1 MTPKEKEMGKSVGSP
16 TARAAAGYD
25 RARHGIHNLRRAEVI
40 ADPRLYWDAIS
51 ELPPVFYDEVGGVWV
66 CSGYAESV
74 EILAGHRAF
83 SSARHHAPDDLAARG
98 MSGIVPTAEMLS
110 AQFLFND
117 PPEHT
122 RIRNALRGEFS
133 PAGIRRH
140 DPALRKIAGEVLDA
154 LPEAGTI
161 DLVRD
166 FAERLPE
173 HLMTH
178 LLGMAGRGAE
188 LTGWADSYER
198 LLSSVSTFPSRADLE
213 TIPLLDKA
221 LAGLRRLAADRLAAP
236 GDDLVTTLATAL
248 RDDFDADPSGE
259 PPAGLLDLVAANAM
273 VLVAGGYQTL
283 THLVSTGLLLLAE
296 NPEQLRRLRHDP
308 ALVDSAVAEVMRID
322 GSSQYV
328 GRHAVRDIEVGGA
341 RMKAGDGVLI
351 LLAAANL
358 DPRKFTDPT
367 AFDIARSDGRHLGF
381 GSGPHYCLG
390 APFAE
395 RLARWAILGFI
406 ERYEEFALSPAEPD
420 PVEWGPHCNT
430 RSRHRALVLIGR
442 TPGTGAPAGPPA
454 GLDHGAEVGV
464 AETCAAEV
472 TTAEAADVVP
482 EAKALSDLERHQI
495 VAEWNDTGTAG
506 TAAQIC
512 WQLLFEERARLA
524 PDSTAVEDEGVTY
537 SYAEIDAMANGT
549 AHRLRDLGVE
559 PETVVAIS
567 MERSVRFI
575 VAILAVAKAGGAFL
589 LAAADAPGE
598 RLKTML
604 EQASARLVIADNA
617 TAARIEPLAFP
628 AEVVRL
634 DLTARAPAPPITG
647 VLPGNTAYV
656 VFTSGT
662 TGRPK
667 GIANSH
673 EALTN
678 LHIAQR
684 KVFRIRPRDRVLQFL
699 SPNFDGCISEV
710 VLALLCGATLVV
722 ARTAQLT
729 PGPPLLRLLRERRI
743 SAAIMTPSVWSV
755 LPGDPL
761 PDLPDLRIAAFAGER
776 LPGDLVRRWTAPG
789 RRLLNLYGPAE
800 AAVWATWHECAGEDA
815 PPIGRPVA
823 GKRVYVMDDEHR
835 LLPAGSPGELY
846 IAGTGVGRYLGRP
859 DLMAGS
865 FVPDPFA
872 ERPGRLMYRTGDLC
886 VWRED
891 GSLEYVGRRDR
902 QVKIRGQRV
911 ELDELERVLEKAPG
925 VASCHAV
932 ERDNRLHALVVPRD
946 PGSWDEPEVRRHLA
960 ERLHGGMIPAT
971 FTVMD
976 QLPLTS
982 NGKVGQEHGTA
993 ERGNGTVRAVGSSG
1007 VMCPVAAA
1015 PAAPVPAVRTVSL
1028 PPARTA
1034 PGAEAKPAPVPA
1046 VPAARVR
1053 DGGGGPT
1060 RVTWELAQLFSSCLR
1075 VPQVHVKLETD
1086 FFSAGG
1092 DSLAMAEFMAAAEDR
1107 FGVVIDVQR
1116 LLDEPTLA
1124 GLVQLVSEGR
1134 EAQ

>member
-1 MTPKEKEMGKSVGSP
+1 MESP
-16 TARAAAGYD
+16 TARPAAGYD

-40 ADPRLYWDAIS
+40 ADPRLYWKAIS

-74 EILAGHRAF
+74 EILANHRAF
-83 SSARHHAPDDLAARG
+83 SSARHHSPDDLAARG

-117 PPEHT
+117 PPDHT

-133 PAGIRRH
+133 PAGLQRH
-140 DPALRKIAGEVLDA
+140 DAALRAIADRVLDT
-154 LPEAGTI
+154 LPDTGTV
-161 DLVRD
+161 DLVKD

-178 LLGMAGRGAE
+178 LLGMTGRGTE
-188 LTGWADSYER
+188 LTEWADAYER

-213 TIPLLDKA
+213 TVPLLDKA
-221 LAGLRRLAADRLAAP
+221 LAGLRELAAERLAAP
-236 GDDLVTTLATAL
+236 GDDLVSTLATAL
-248 RDDFDADPSGE
+248 RDDFAVDPAAE
-259 PPAGLLDLVAANAM
+259 PPAELLQLVAANAL

-283 THLVSTGLLLLAE
+283 THLVSGGLLLLADH
-296 NPEQLRRLRHDP
+296 PEQLRQLRQDHSL
-308 ALVDSAVAEVMRID
+308 ADSAVAEVLRID

-328 GRHAVRDIEVGGA
+328 GRHAARDIEIGGA
-341 RMKAGDGVLI
+341 RMAAGDGVLV

-358 DPRKFTDPT
+358 DHRKFTDPT
-367 AFDIARSDGRHLGF
+367 AFDITRSEGRHLGF

-395 RLARWAILGFI
+395 RLARWAILGFV
-406 ERYEEFALSPAEPD
+406 ERYQRFGLSPLEAD

-430 RSRHRALVLIGR
+430 RSRRRATVLVSR
-442 TPGTGAPAGPPA
+442 TEGSEGSEGSEGFDVSDGFEVSEVSEVIATPATSTTPAAPAADAVPA
-454 GLDHGAEVGV
+454 
-464 AETCAAEV
+464 
-472 TTAEAADVVP
+472 
-482 EAKALSDLERHQI
+482 AKAVTDLERHQI
-495 VAEWNDTGTAG
+495 VAEWNDTGADDG
-506 TAAQIC
+506 AAQVC

-524 PDSTAVEDEGVTY
+524 PDSTAVEDEGVVY
-537 SYAEIDAMANGT
+537 SYADIDALANGA
-549 AHRLRDLGVE
+549 AHRLRELGVE

-567 MERSVRFI
+567 MERSVRLV

-589 LAAADAPGE
+589 LAAADCPGE
-598 RLKTML
+598 RLRTML
-604 EQASARLVIADNA
+604 EQTSARLVIADDA
-617 TAARIEPLAFP
+617 TGDRIAALGVP
-628 AEVVRL
+628 ADVVRL
-634 DLTARAPAPPITG
+634 DPAVRAAAPPITG
-647 VLPGNTAYV
+647 VAPGNTAYV

-667 GIANSH
+667 AIANSH

-684 KVFRIRPRDRVLQFL
+684 TVFRVRPQDRVLQFL
-699 SPNFDGCISEV
+699 SLNFDGCISEA

-729 PGPPLLRLLRERRI
+729 PGPPLLRLLRERRV
-743 SAAIMTPSVWSV
+743 SVAIMTPSVWSV
-755 LPGDPL
+755 LGRDPL
-761 PDLPDLRIAAFAGER
+761 PNLRIAAFAGER
-776 LPGDLVRRWTAPG
+776 LPGALVRRWTAPG

-800 AAVWATWHECAGEDA
+800 AAVWSTWHECAGEDD

-823 GKRVYVMDDEHR
+823 GKRVYVLDEEHR

-846 IAGTGVGRYLGRP
+846 IAGIGVGRYLGRP
-859 DLMAGS
+859 DLMAES

-872 ERPGRLMYRTGDLC
+872 GRPGRLMYRSGDLC

-911 ELDELERVLEKAPG
+911 ELYEVERVLEKAPG
-925 VASCHAV
+925 VSACHAV
-932 ERDNRLHALVVPRD
+932 ERDNRLHAFVVPEE
-946 PGSWDEPEVRRHLA
+946 PGSWDEQAVRRHLA
-960 ERLHGGMIPAT
+960 ERLHGGMIPAV
-971 FTVMD
+971 FTVTE

-982 NGKVGQEHGTA
+982 NGKVAQEHDATA
-993 ERGNGTVRAVGSSG
+993 SVAVSA
-1007 VMCPVAAA
+1007 V
-1015 PAAPVPAVRTVSL
+1015 AAPVPV
-1028 PPARTA
+1028 PAAAA
-1034 PGAEAKPAPVPA
+1034 PVPVPA
-1046 VPAARVR
+1046 VPVADA
-1053 DGGGGPT
+1053 GST
-1060 RVTWELAQLFSSCLR
+1060 RVTWELARLFSSCLR
-1075 VPQVHVKLETD
+1075 VPQVHVKLDTD

-1107 FGVVIDVQR
+1107 FGMVIDIQR

-1134 EAQ
+1134 TVQ

>member
-1 MTPKEKEMGKSVGSP
+1 MESP
-16 TARAAAGYD
+16 TARPAAGYD

-40 ADPRLYWDAIS
+40 ADPRLYWKAIS

-74 EILAGHRAF
+74 EILANHRAF
-83 SSARHHAPDDLAARG
+83 SSARHHSPEDLAARG
-98 MSGIVPTAEMLS
+98 MSGIAPTAEMLS

-117 PPEHT
+117 PPDHS

-133 PAGIRRH
+133 PAGLQRH
-140 DPALRKIAGEVLDA
+140 DAALRAIADRVLDT
-154 LPEAGTI
+154 LPDSGTV
-161 DLVRD
+161 DLVKD

-178 LLGMAGRGAE
+178 LLGMTGRGTE
-188 LTGWADSYER
+188 LTEWADAYER

-213 TIPLLDKA
+213 TVPLLDKA
-221 LAGLRRLAADRLAAP
+221 LAGLRELAAERLAAP
-236 GDDLVTTLATAL
+236 GDDLVSTLATAL
-248 RDDFDADPSGE
+248 RDDFAVDPAAE
-259 PPAGLLDLVAANAM
+259 PPAELLQLVAANAL

-283 THLVSTGLLLLAE
+283 THLVSGGLLLLADH
-296 NPEQLRRLRHDP
+296 PEQLRQLRQDQSL
-308 ALVDSAVAEVMRID
+308 ADSAVAEVLRID

-328 GRHAVRDIEVGGA
+328 GRHAARDIEIGGA
-341 RMKAGDGVLI
+341 RMAAGDGVLV

-367 AFDIARSDGRHLGF
+367 AFDIARSEGRHLGF

-395 RLARWAILGFI
+395 RLARWAILGFV
-406 ERYEEFALSPAEPD
+406 ERYQRFGLAPPETE

-430 RSRHRALVLIGR
+430 RSRRRAAVLVGR
-442 TPGTGAPAGPPA
+442 TEAPEA
-454 GLDHGAEVGV
+454 L
-464 AETCAAEV
+464 AAPL
-472 TTAEAADVVP
+472 ADVASAALAAPTADAVP
-482 EAKALSDLERHQI
+482 AAKAVTDLERHQI
-495 VAEWNDTGTAG
+495 VAEWNDTGADDG
-506 TAAQIC
+506 AAQVC

-524 PDSTAVEDEGVTY
+524 PDSTAVEDEGVVY
-537 SYAEIDAMANGT
+537 SYADIDALANGA
-549 AHRLRDLGVE
+549 AHRLRELGVE

-567 MERSVRFI
+567 MERSVRLV

-589 LAAADAPGE
+589 LAAADCPGE
-598 RLKTML
+598 RLRTML
-604 EQASARLVIADNA
+604 EQTSARLVIADDA
-617 TAARIEPLAFP
+617 TGDRIAALGVP
-628 AEVVRL
+628 ADVVRL
-634 DLTARAPAPPITG
+634 DPAVRAAAPPITG
-647 VLPGNTAYV
+647 VAPGNTAYV

-667 GIANSH
+667 AIANSH

-684 KVFRIRPRDRVLQFL
+684 SVFRIRPQDRVLQFL
-699 SPNFDGCISEV
+699 SLNFDGCISEA

-729 PGPPLLRLLRERRI
+729 PGPPLLRLLRERRV
-743 SAAIMTPSVWSV
+743 SVAIMTPSVWSV
-755 LPGDPL
+755 LARDPL
-761 PDLPDLRIAAFAGER
+761 PNLRIAAFAGER
-776 LPGDLVRRWTAPG
+776 LPGALVRRWTAPG

-800 AAVWATWHECAGEDA
+800 AAVWSTWHECAGEDD

-823 GKRVYVMDDEHR
+823 GKRVYVLDEEHR

-846 IAGTGVGRYLGRP
+846 IAGIGVGRYLGRP
-859 DLMAGS
+859 DLMAES

-872 ERPGRLMYRTGDLC
+872 GRPGRLMYRSGDLC

-911 ELDELERVLEKAPG
+911 ELYEVERVLEKAPG

-932 ERDNRLHALVVPRD
+932 ERDNRLHAFVVPEE
-946 PGSWDEPEVRRHLA
+946 PGSWDEQAVRRHLA
-960 ERLHGGMIPAT
+960 ERLHGGMIPAV
-971 FTVMD
+971 FTVTE

-982 NGKVGQEHGTA
+982 NGKVAQEQEPATSATSATSAIGATA
-993 ERGNGTVRAVGSSG
+993 AV
-1007 VMCPVAAA
+1007 PV
-1015 PAAPVPAVRTVSL
+1015 PPVSAPVPVS
-1028 PPARTA
+1028 A
-1034 PGAEAKPAPVPA
+1034 PAPVPA
-1046 VPAARVR
+1046 APAAAAAPDAVA
-1053 DGGGGPT
+1053 GST
-1060 RVTWELAQLFSSCLR
+1060 RVTWELARLFSSCLR
-1075 VPQVHVKLETD
+1075 VPQVHVKLDTD

-1107 FGVVIDVQR
+1107 FGMVIDIQR

-1134 EAQ
+1134 TVQ

>member
-1 MTPKEKEMGKSVGSP
+1 MTPKDK
-16 TARAAAGYD
+16 GYD

-40 ADPRLYWDAIS
+40 ADPRRYWAAIS

-74 EILAGHRAF
+74 EILAQHRAF
-83 SSARHHAPDDLAARG
+83 SSARHHAPDDLAERG

-117 PPEHT
+117 PPAHT
-122 RIRNALRGEFS
+122 RIRDALRGEFS
-133 PAGIRRH
+133 PASMRRH
-140 DPALRKIAGEVLDA
+140 DPALRSIAAEVLDT
-154 LPEAGTI
+154 LPGAGTI

-188 LTGWADSYER
+188 LTEWADSYER

-213 TIPLLDKA
+213 TIPLLEKA
-221 LAGLRRLAADRLAAP
+221 LAGLRRLAAERLAEP
-236 GDDLVTTLATAL
+236 GDDLVTTLAAGL
-248 RDDFDADPSGE
+248 RADFDAGPSGE
-259 PPAGLLDLVAANAM
+259 PPAELLDLVAANAM

-296 NPEQLRRLRHDP
+296 HPEQLRRLRDDP
-308 ALVDSAVAEVMRID
+308 SLVDSAVSEVMRID

-328 GRHAVRDIEVGGA
+328 GRHAVRDIEIGGA
-341 RMKAGDGVLI
+341 RLKAGDGVLV

-367 AFDIARSDGRHLGF
+367 AFDVARAEGRHLGF

-406 ERYEEFALSPAEPD
+406 ERYQEFGLSPVEPE

-430 RSRHRALVLIGR
+430 RSRHQALVVVGS
-442 TPGTGAPAGPPA
+442 PSEGSVMDGAVAVRPARS
-454 GLDHGAEVGV
+454 
-464 AETCAAEV
+464 
-472 TTAEAADVVP
+472 EAADVLLEAKEAADVLP
-482 EAKALSDLERHQI
+482 EAKPVSDLERHQI
-495 VAEWNDTGTAG
+495 ITEWNDTGADER
-506 TAAQIC
+506 AADVC
-512 WQLLFEERARLA
+512 WQLLFEDRARLA

-537 SYAEIDAMANGT
+537 SYAELDALANGA

-567 MERSVRFI
+567 MERSVRLI
-575 VAILAVAKAGGAFL
+575 VAVLAVAKAGGAFL
-589 LAAADAPGE
+589 LAAADCPGE

-604 EQASARLVIADNA
+604 DQTSARLVIADDA
-617 TAARIEPLAFP
+617 TAERFDALGVP
-628 AEVVRL
+628 ADVVRL
-634 DLTARAPAPPITG
+634 HPGERAATPPVTG
-647 VLPGNTAYV
+647 VVPGNTAYV

-667 GIANSH
+667 AIANSH

-684 KVFRIRPRDRVLQFL
+684 KVFRLRPRDRVLQFL
-699 SPNFDGCISEV
+699 SLNFDGCVSEV
-710 VLALLCGATLVV
+710 VLALLNGATLVMG
-722 ARTAQLT
+722 TAAALT
-729 PGPPLLRLLRERRI
+729 PGPPLLRLLRERRVT
-743 SAAIMTPSVWSV
+743 AAIMTPSVWSV
-755 LPGDPL
+755 LPRDP
-761 PDLPDLRIAAFAGER
+761 LPDLRIAAFAGER
-776 LPGDLVRRWTAPG
+776 LPGELVQRWTAKG

-800 AAVWATWHECAGEDA
+800 AAVWSTWHECVAGEED
-815 PPIGRPVA
+815 PPIGRPVH
-823 GKRVYVMDDEHR
+823 GKRVYVLDDERR
-835 LLPAGSPGELY
+835 LLPAGCPGELY
-846 IAGTGVGRYLGRP
+846 IAGTGIGRYLGRP
-859 DLMAGS
+859 DLMATS

-872 ERPGRLMYRTGDLC
+872 DRPGRLMYRTGDIC
-886 VWRED
+886 AWRED
-891 GSLEYVGRRDR
+891 GSLEYAGRRDR

-911 ELDELERVLEKAPG
+911 ELDEVERVLEKAPG

-932 ERDNRLHALVVPRD
+932 ERDNRLHALVVPERPD
-946 PGSWDEPEVRRHLA
+946 SWRESEVRGYLA
-960 ERLHGGMIPAT
+960 EHLHGGMIPAT
-971 FTVMD
+971 FTVLD
-976 QLPLTS
+976 RLPLTT
-982 NGKVGQEHGTA
+982 NGKVGEAA
-993 ERGNGTVRAVGSSG
+993 EV
-1007 VMCPVAAA
+1007 VADH
-1015 PAAPVPAVRTVSL
+1015 
-1028 PPARTA
+1028 
-1034 PGAEAKPAPVPA
+1034 AKPEPNPE
-1046 VPAARVR
+1046 
-1053 DGGGGPT
+1053 PT
-1060 RVTWELAQLFSSCLR
+1060 PQPSSWSPPPPKWELTHATWELARLFSSCLR
-1075 VPQVHVKLETD
+1075 VPQAQVKLDTD

-1116 LLDEPTLA
+1116 LLDDPTLA
-1124 GLVQLVSEGR
+1124 GLVRLLGEER
-1134 EAQ
+1134 ETQ

>member
-1 MTPKEKEMGKSVGSP
+1 MRSP
-16 TARAAAGYD
+16 IPRSAAGYD

-40 ADPRLYWDAIS
+40 ADPRLYWEAIS

-74 EILAGHRAF
+74 EILANHRAF
-83 SSARHHAPDDLAARG
+83 SSVRHHAPDDLSARG
-98 MSGIVPTAEMLS
+98 MSGIAPTAEMLS

-122 RIRNALRGEFS
+122 RVRNALRGEFS
-133 PAGIRRH
+133 PASMRRH
-140 DPALRKIAGEVLDA
+140 DPVLRAIAGKVLDT
-154 LPEAGTI
+154 LPDAGTI
-161 DLVRD
+161 DLVAD

-188 LTGWADSYER
+188 LTEWADSYER

-213 TIPLLDKA
+213 TVPLLEKA
-221 LAGLRRLAADRLAAP
+221 LAGLRELAAERLAAP

-248 RDDFDADPSGE
+248 RDDFETDPSKE
-259 PPAGLLDLVAANAM
+259 PPAELLHLVAANAL

-296 NPEQLRRLRHDP
+296 NPEQLRRLRQDP
-308 ALVDSAVAEVMRID
+308 ALVDSAVAETLRID

-328 GRHAVRDIEVGGA
+328 GRHAVRDVEIGGA
-341 RMKAGDGVLI
+341 RLKGGDGVLV

-367 AFDIARSDGRHLGF
+367 AFDVARSEGRHLGF

-406 ERYEEFALSPAEPD
+406 ERYQHFGLSPVDPD

-430 RSRHRALVLIGR
+430 RSRHRAAVRVGR
-442 TPGTGAPAGPPA
+442 TPQAEAQDGPSA
-454 GLDHGAEVGV
+454 GLPS
-464 AETCAAEV
+464 
-472 TTAEAADVVP
+472 TAEATRAPVADAVP
-482 EAKALSDLERHQI
+482 EAKTVSDLERHQI
-495 VAEWNDTGTAG
+495 ITEWNDTGADDG
-506 TAAQIC
+506 AAQVC
-512 WQLLFEERARLA
+512 WHLLFEERARLT
-524 PDSTAVEDEGVTY
+524 PDSPAVEDEGVAY
-537 SYAEIDAMANGT
+537 SYADIDALANGA

-567 MERSVRFI
+567 MERSVRLV

-589 LAAADAPGE
+589 LAAADCPGE

-604 EQASARLVIADNA
+604 EQTSARLVITDDATGDRIAGLGVRAD
-617 TAARIEPLAFP
+617 
-628 AEVVRL
+628 VVRL
-634 DLTARAPAPPITG
+634 DPAVRASAPPITG
-647 VLPGNTAYV
+647 VAPGNTAYV

-667 GIANSH
+667 AIANSH
-673 EALTN
+673 EALSN

-684 KVFRIRPRDRVLQFL
+684 KVFRIRPQDRVLQFL
-699 SPNFDGCISEV
+699 SLNFDGCISEV

-722 ARTAQLT
+722 ARTAHLT
-729 PGPPLLRLLRERRI
+729 PGPPLLRLLRERRV
-743 SAAIMTPSVWSV
+743 SAAILTPSVWSV
-755 LPGDPL
+755 LAHDP
-761 PDLPDLRIAAFAGER
+761 LPDLRIAAFAGER
-776 LPGDLVRRWTAPG
+776 LPGGLVRRWTAPG

-800 AAVWATWHECAGEDA
+800 TAVWSTWHECAGEDD

-823 GKRVYVMDDEHR
+823 GKRVYVLDDEHR
-835 LLPAGSPGELY
+835 LLPPGIPGELY
-846 IAGTGVGRYLGRP
+846 IAGIGVGRYLGRP
-859 DLMAGS
+859 DLMADS

-872 ERPGRLMYRTGDLC
+872 GRAGRLMYRSGDLC

-911 ELDELERVLEKAPG
+911 ELYEVERVLEKAPG
-925 VASCHAV
+925 VSSCHAV
-932 ERDNRLHALVVPRD
+932 ERDNRLHAFVVPERS
-946 PGSWDEPEVRRHLA
+946 GSWDESAVRRHLA
-960 ERLHGGMIPAT
+960 ERLHLGMIPAT
-971 FTVMD
+971 FTVTD

-982 NGKVGQEHGTA
+982 NGKVGEKHETA
-993 ERGNGTVRAVGSSG
+993 TPGNEAFRIVGSAG
-1007 VMCPVAAA
+1007 T
-1015 PAAPVPAVRTVSL
+1015 AAPVPVR
-1028 PPARTA
+1028 
-1034 PGAEAKPAPVPA
+1034 A
-1046 VPAARVR
+1046 VPAASVPAASVP
-1053 DGGGGPT
+1053 DTGGRAT
-1060 RVTWELAQLFSSCLR
+1060 RITWELAQLFSSCLR
-1075 VPQVHVKLETD
+1075 VPQVRVKLDTD

-1092 DSLAMAEFMAAAEDR
+1092 DSLAMAEFMAAAEER
-1107 FGVVIDVQR
+1107 FGVVFDVQR
-1116 LLDEPTLA
+1116 LLDQPTLA
-1124 GLVQLVSEGR
+1124 GLVRLVSEGR

>member
-1 MTPKEKEMGKSVGSP
+1 MGSL

-40 ADPRLYWDAIS
+40 ADPRNYWEAIS

-74 EILAGHRAF
+74 EILANHRAF
-83 SSARHHAPDDLAARG
+83 SSARHHAPADLAARG
-98 MSGIVPTAEMLS
+98 MSSIAPIAEMLS

-133 PAGIRRH
+133 PASLRRH
-140 DPALRKIAGEVLDA
+140 DPALRKIADEVLDT

-173 HLMTH
+173 HLMTY
-178 LLGMAGRGAE
+178 LLGMTGRGAE
-188 LTGWADSYER
+188 LTEWADSYER

-221 LAGLRRLAADRLAAP
+221 LDGLRRLAAERLAAP

-248 RDDFDADPSGE
+248 RDDFDAGPSGE
-259 PPAGLLDLVAANAM
+259 PPAELLQLVAANAM

-296 NPEQLRRLRHDP
+296 HPEQLRRLRQDP
-308 ALVDSAVAEVMRID
+308 SLVDSAVAEVMRID

-328 GRHAVRDIEVGGA
+328 GRHAVGDIEIGGVQLT
-341 RMKAGDGVLI
+341 AGDGVLI

-367 AFDIARSDGRHLGF
+367 AFDIARSEGRHLGF
-381 GSGPHYCLG
+381 GSGAHYCLG

-406 ERYEEFALSPAEPD
+406 DRYQEFGLSPVESD

-430 RSRHRALVLIGR
+430 RSRRRALVLVGC
-442 TPGTGAPAGPPA
+442 TPDSVMQDGPSAGLPPA
-454 GLDHGAEVGV
+454 
-464 AETCAAEV
+464 
-472 TTAEAADVVP
+472 AEAAEAVP
-482 EAKALSDLERHQI
+482 VAKTVSDLERHQI
-495 VAEWNDTGTAG
+495 VAEWNETGADDG
-506 TAAQIC
+506 AARIC

-524 PDSTAVEDEGVTY
+524 PDSTAVEDEGVAY
-537 SYAEIDAMANGT
+537 SYAEIDALANGA

-567 MERSVRFI
+567 MERSVQLV

-589 LAAADAPGE
+589 LAAADCPGE
-598 RLKTML
+598 RLRTML
-604 EQASARLVIADNA
+604 EQTSARLVIADDA
-617 TAARIEPLAFP
+617 TAARIAPLDVP
-628 AEVVRL
+628 ADVVLL
-634 DLTARAPAPPITG
+634 DPAVRAPAPPITG
-647 VLPGNTAYV
+647 VVPGNTAYV

-667 GIANSH
+667 AIANSH

-684 KVFRIRPRDRVLQFL
+684 KVFRIRPQDRVLQFL
-699 SPNFDGCISEV
+699 SLNFDGCISEV

-722 ARTAQLT
+722 ARSAHLT
-729 PGPPLLRLLRERRI
+729 PGPPLLRLLRERRV

-755 LPGDPL
+755 LPHDP
-761 PDLPDLRIAAFAGER
+761 LPDLRIAAFAGER
-776 LPGDLVRRWTAPG
+776 LPGDLVGRWTAPG

-800 AAVWATWHECAGEDA
+800 AAIWSTWHECAGEDD

-823 GKRVYVMDDEHR
+823 GKRVYVLDDEQR
-835 LLPAGSPGELY
+835 LLPVGSPGELY
-846 IAGTGVGRYLGRP
+846 IAGIGVGRYLGRP
-859 DLMAGS
+859 DLMADS

-872 ERPGRLMYRTGDLC
+872 GRPGRLMYRTGDLG

-911 ELDELERVLEKAPG
+911 ELDEVERVLEKAPG
-925 VASCHAV
+925 VAACHAV
-932 ERDNRLHALVVPRD
+932 ERDNRLHALVVPRQ
-946 PGSWDEPEVRRHLA
+946 PGSWDESAVRRYLA

-976 QLPLTS
+976 QLPLTT
-982 NGKVGQEHGTA
+982 NGKVGQQQETA
-993 ERGNGTVRAVGSSG
+993 TPGNGAVRAVGSAG
-1007 VMCPVAAA
+1007 AVA
-1015 PAAPVPAVRTVSL
+1015 
-1028 PPARTA
+1028 
-1034 PGAEAKPAPVPA
+1034 PAPVPA
-1046 VPAARVR
+1046 ARPAPVLAVPAAPVR
-1053 DGGGGPT
+1053 GTGGGPT

-1075 VPQVHVKLETD
+1075 VPQAQVKLDTD

>member
-1 MTPKEKEMGKSVGSP
+1 MRYPI
-16 TARAAAGYD
+16 ARAAAGYD
-25 RARHGIHNLRRAEVI
+25 RARHGTHNLRRVEVI
-40 ADPRLYWDAIS
+40 ADPRLYREAIS

-74 EILAGHRAF
+74 EVLANHRAF
-83 SSARHHAPDDLAARG
+83 SSARHHAADDLEARG
-98 MSGIVPTAEMLS
+98 MNGIVPTAEILS

-122 RIRNALRGEFS
+122 RIRNALRDEFS
-133 PAGIRRH
+133 PASMRGH
-140 DPALRKIAGEVLDA
+140 DPALRKIADEVMGT
-154 LPEAGTI
+154 LPETGTI

-173 HLMTH
+173 QLMTH

-188 LTGWADSYER
+188 LTTWADSYER
-198 LLSSVSTFPSRADLE
+198 LLSSVSTFPSRGDLE
-213 TIPLLDKA
+213 TIPLLEKA

-236 GDDLVTTLATAL
+236 GNDLVTTLATAL
-248 RDDFDADPSGE
+248 RDDFDAGPSSE
-259 PPAGLLDLVAANAM
+259 PPAELLQLIATNAM

-296 NPEQLRRLRHDP
+296 NPEQLRRLRQAP
-308 ALVDSAVAEVMRID
+308 SMIDSAVAEVMRID

-328 GRHAVRDIEVGGA
+328 GRHVVRDIEIGGA
-341 RMKAGDGVLI
+341 QLKAGDGVLI

-367 AFDIARSDGRHLGF
+367 AFDITRSEGRHLGF

-406 ERYEEFALSPAEPD
+406 ERYQEFGLSSLESD

-430 RSRHRALVLIGR
+430 RSRRRARVHVGR
-442 TPGTGAPAGPPA
+442 TPGTVAQDGPPV
-454 GLDHGAEVGV
+454 GLPS
-464 AETCAAEV
+464 AAEV
-472 TTAEAADVVP
+472 EAAEVEATEAEATEAETVP
-482 EAKALSDLERHQI
+482 EAKVVNDLERHQI
-495 VAEWNDTGTAG
+495 VAEWNDTGAG
-506 TAAQIC
+506 DGAVQIC
-512 WQLLFEERARLA
+512 WHLLFEERARLA
-524 PDSTAVEDEGVTY
+524 PDSTAIEDEGVAY
-537 SYAEIDAMANGT
+537 SYAKIDALANGA

-567 MERSVRFI
+567 MERSVQLV

-589 LAAADAPGE
+589 LAAADCPSE

-604 EQASARLVIADNA
+604 EQTSARLVISDDA
-617 TAARIEPLAFP
+617 TSARITALDVP
-628 AEVVRL
+628 ARVVRL
-634 DLTARAPAPPITG
+634 DPALCASAPPITG
-647 VLPGNTAYV
+647 VVPGNTAYI

-667 GIANSH
+667 AIANSH

-684 KVFRIRPRDRVLQFL
+684 QVFRIQPQDRVLQFL

-722 ARTAQLT
+722 ARTAHLT
-729 PGPPLLRLLRERRI
+729 PGPPLLRLMRERRV
-743 SAAIMTPSVWSV
+743 SVAIMTPSVWSV
-755 LPGDPL
+755 LPHDPL
-761 PDLPDLRIAAFAGER
+761 PNLRIAAFAGER
-776 LPGDLVRRWTAPG
+776 LPGDLVRRWTARG

-800 AAVWATWHECAGEDA
+800 TAVWSTWHECAGEDD

-823 GKRVYVMDDEHR
+823 GKRVYVLDDER
-835 LLPAGSPGELY
+835 QLLPAGSPGELY
-846 IAGTGVGRYLGRP
+846 IAGTGIGRYLGRP

-872 ERPGRLMYRTGDLC
+872 RQPGRLMYRTGDLC

-891 GSLEYVGRRDR
+891 GSLAYAGRRDR

-911 ELDELERVLEKAPG
+911 ELDEVERALERAPG
-925 VASCHAV
+925 VSSCHAV
-932 ERDNRLHALVVPRD
+932 ERDNRLHALIVPEQ
-946 PGSWDEPEVRRHLA
+946 PGSWDESAVRRHLA

-976 QLPLTS
+976 RLPLTS
-982 NGKVGQEHGTA
+982 NGKVGQGQQHETA
-993 ERGNGTVRAVGSSG
+993 TPGNGAVRDVGPEG
-1007 VMCPVAAA
+1007 VMAPEPVSAARPAPAPGVAAA
-1015 PAAPVPAVRTVSL
+1015 SVRST
-1028 PPARTA
+1028 
-1034 PGAEAKPAPVPA
+1034 
-1046 VPAARVR
+1046 
-1053 DGGGGPT
+1053 GGGPS

-1075 VPQVHVKLETD
+1075 VPQAHVKLDTD
-1086 FFSAGG
+1086 FFAAGG

-1107 FGVVIDVQR
+1107 FGVVIDVER

>member
-1 MTPKEKEMGKSVGSP
+1 MTTKEREMGKSVGPP
-16 TARAAAGYD
+16 TAPAAAGYD

-40 ADPRLYWDAIS
+40 ADPRLYWEAIS

-74 EILAGHRAF
+74 EILANHRAF
-83 SSARHHAPDDLAARG
+83 SSARHHAAGDLAARG
-98 MSGIVPTAEMLS
+98 MSGIAPTAETLS

-133 PAGIRRH
+133 PAGLRRH
-140 DPALRKIAGEVLDA
+140 DPALRKIADEVLDA

-166 FAERLPE
+166 FAEQLPE
-173 HLMTH
+173 RLMTH

-188 LTGWADSYER
+188 LTEWADCYER
-198 LLSSVSTFPSRADLE
+198 LLSSVSTFPSRADLA
-213 TIPLLDKA
+213 TIPLFDKA
-221 LAGLRRLAADRLAAP
+221 LAGLRRLAAERLAVP

-248 RDDFDADPSGE
+248 RDDFDADASGE
-259 PPAGLLDLVAANAM
+259 PSAELLHLVAANAM

-296 NPEQLRRLRHDP
+296 NPEQLRRLRQDP
-308 ALVDSAVAEVMRID
+308 SLADSAVAETMRID

-328 GRHAVRDIEVGGA
+328 GRHAVTDIEIGGA
-341 RMKAGDGVLI
+341 RVRDGDGVLV

-367 AFDIARSDGRHLGF
+367 AFDIARTEGRHLGF

-406 ERYEEFALSPAEPD
+406 ERYEEFGLTPVDPD
-420 PVEWGPHCNT
+420 PVQWGPHCNT
-430 RSRHRALVLIGR
+430 RSRHRALMLVGR
-442 TPGTGAPAGPPA
+442 TPEPAAQDGPPA
-454 GLDHGAEVGV
+454 GLPPAAGKADTSEDAARGQAES
-464 AETCAAEV
+464 AEE
-472 TTAEAADVVP
+472 AEAVP
-482 EAKALSDLERHQI
+482 EAKTVSDLERHQI
-495 VAEWNDTGTAG
+495 VAEWNDTGTDDG
-506 TAAQIC
+506 AAQIC

-537 SYAEIDAMANGT
+537 SYADIDARANG
-549 AHRLRDLGVE
+549 AALRLRDLGVE

-567 MERSVRFI
+567 MERSVQLV
-575 VAILAVAKAGGAFL
+575 VAVLAVAKAGGAFL
-589 LAAADAPGE
+589 LAAADCPGE

-604 EQASARLVIADNA
+604 AQTSARLVIADDA
-617 TAARIEPLAFP
+617 TAARIASLDVP
-628 AEVVRL
+628 AEVVLL
-634 DLTARAPAPPITG
+634 DPAVRASAPPITG
-647 VLPGNTAYV
+647 VVPGNTAYV

-667 GIANSH
+667 AIANSH

-678 LHIAQR
+678 LHLAQR
-684 KVFRIRPRDRVLQFL
+684 QVFRIRPQDRVLQFL
-699 SPNFDGCISEV
+699 SLNFDGCVSEV

-722 ARTAQLT
+722 ARSAQLT
-729 PGPPLLRLLRERRI
+729 PGPPLLRLMRERRV

-755 LPGDPL
+755 LPSDP
-761 PDLPDLRIAAFAGER
+761 LPDLRIAAFAGER
-776 LPGDLVRRWTAPG
+776 LPGDLVRRWTARG

-800 AAVWATWHECAGEDA
+800 AAVWSTWHECRGEDD

-823 GKRVYVMDDEHR
+823 GKRVYVLDDEQR

-846 IAGTGVGRYLGRP
+846 IAGRGVGRYLGRP
-859 DLMAGS
+859 DLMAHS

-872 ERPGRLMYRTGDLC
+872 GRPGRLMYRTGDVC

-911 ELDELERVLEKAPG
+911 ELDEVERVLEKAPG

-932 ERDNRLHALVVPRD
+932 ERDNRLHALVVPRQPHD
-946 PGSWDEPEVRRHLA
+946 WDESAVRRYLA
-960 ERLHGGMIPAT
+960 ERLHGGMIPAV

-982 NGKVGQEHGTA
+982 NGKVGQRHET
-993 ERGNGTVRAVGSSG
+993 
-1007 VMCPVAAA
+1007 AA
-1015 PAAPVPAVRTVSL
+1015 PGTGADRAAGSTGVPAPSAVPAL
-1028 PPARTA
+1028 P
-1034 PGAEAKPAPVPA
+1034 PAPVPA
-1046 VPAARVR
+1046 ARPAPVA
-1053 DGGGGPT
+1053 DAGGGPT
-1060 RVTWELAQLFSSCLR
+1060 RLTWELARLFSSCLR
-1075 VPQVHVKLETD
+1075 VPQAHVKLDTD

-1107 FGVVIDVQR
+1107 FGVLIDIQR

-1124 GLVQLVSEGR
+1124 GLVRLVSEGR
-1134 EAQ
+1134 EAP

>member
-1 MTPKEKEMGKSVGSP
+1 MGSP
-16 TARAAAGYD
+16 TDRPAAGHDRARAGYD
-25 RARHGIHNLRRAEVI
+25 RARHGIHHLRRAEVI
-40 ADPRLYWDAIS
+40 ADPGLYWRAIA

-74 EILAGHRAF
+74 EILANHRAF
-83 SSARHHAPDDLAARG
+83 SSARHHSPDDLAARG

-117 PPEHT
+117 PPDHT
-122 RIRNALRGEFS
+122 RIRNALRAEFS
-133 PAGIRRH
+133 PAGLQRH
-140 DPALRKIAGEVLDA
+140 DPDLRAIADRALDA
-154 LPEAGTI
+154 LPDAGTI
-161 DLVRD
+161 DLVKD

-178 LLGMAGRGAE
+178 LLGMTGRGAE
-188 LTGWADSYER
+188 LTAWADAYER

-213 TIPLLDKA
+213 TVPLLDKA
-221 LAGLRRLAADRLAAP
+221 LAGLRRLAAERLAAP
-236 GDDLVTTLATAL
+236 GDDLVSTLATAL
-248 RDDFDADPSGE
+248 RDDGADAPEGAETSNGSDEPSAE
-259 PPAGLLDLVAANAM
+259 LLQLVAANAL

-283 THLVSTGLLLLAE
+283 THLVSSGLLLLAE
-296 NPEQLRRLRHDP
+296 HPEQLRRLRADP
-308 ALVDSAVAEVMRID
+308 TLADSAVAEVLRLD

-328 GRHAVRDIEVGGA
+328 GRHAARDIEIGGA
-341 RMKAGDGVLI
+341 RMKAGDGVLV

-358 DPRKFTDPT
+358 DARKFTDPT
-367 AFDIARSDGRHLGF
+367 AFDITRSEGRHLGF

-395 RLARWAILGFI
+395 RLARWAILGFV
-406 ERYEEFALSPAEPD
+406 ERYERFGLSPVEAD

-430 RSRHRALVLIGR
+430 RSRRRAAVRVDR
-442 TPGTGAPAGPPA
+442 TAGT
-454 GLDHGAEVGV
+454 
-464 AETCAAEV
+464 ETRVRREPV
-472 TTAEAADVVP
+472 EP
-482 EAKALSDLERHQI
+482 EAVPAAKTVTDLERHQI
-495 VAEWNDTGTAG
+495 VAEWNDTGSDDG
-506 TAAQIC
+506 AAQVC

-524 PDSTAVEDEGVTY
+524 PDSTAVEDEGVVY
-537 SYAEIDAMANGT
+537 SYADIDALANGA

-567 MERSVRFI
+567 MERSVRLV

-589 LAAADAPGE
+589 LASADCPGE
-598 RLKTML
+598 RLRTML
-604 EQASARLVIADNA
+604 EQTSARLVVADDATGERIAA
-617 TAARIEPLAFP
+617 LGVP
-628 AEVVRL
+628 ADVVRL
-634 DLTARAPAPPITG
+634 DPAARAATPPITG
-647 VLPGNTAYV
+647 VAPGNTAYV

-667 GIANSH
+667 AIANSH

-678 LHIAQR
+678 LHLAQR
-684 KVFRIRPRDRVLQFL
+684 EVFRIRPQDRVLQFL
-699 SPNFDGCISEV
+699 SLNFDGIVSEA

-729 PGPPLLRLLRERRI
+729 PGPPLSRLLRERRV
-743 SAAIMTPSVWSV
+743 SVAIMTPSVWSV
-755 LPGDPL
+755 LADDAL
-761 PDLPDLRIAAFAGER
+761 PNLRIAAFAGER
-776 LPGDLVRRWTAPG
+776 LPGALVRRWTAPG

-800 AAVWATWHECAGEDA
+800 AAVWSTWHECAGEDE

-823 GKRVYVMDDEHR
+823 GKRVYVLDEERR

-846 IAGTGVGRYLGRP
+846 IAGIGVGRYLGRP
-859 DLMAGS
+859 DLMADS

-872 ERPGRLMYRTGDLC
+872 GRPGRLMYRTGDLC

-911 ELDELERVLEKAPG
+911 EPYEVERVLEKAPG
-925 VASCHAV
+925 VSACHAV
-932 ERDNRLHALVVPRD
+932 ERDGRLHAFVVPES
-946 PGSWDEPEVRRHLA
+946 PGSWDEQAVRRHLA
-960 ERLHGGMIPAT
+960 ERLHGGMIPTA
-971 FTVMD
+971 FTVTD

-982 NGKVGQEHGTA
+982 NGKVGQGDETAGTSTA
-993 ERGNGTVRAVGSSG
+993 GPAPVPAAPA
-1007 VMCPVAAA
+1007 PVAAA
-1015 PAAPVPAVRTVSL
+1015 PAPVVT
-1028 PPARTA
+1028 
-1034 PGAEAKPAPVPA
+1034 
-1046 VPAARVR
+1046 
-1053 DGGGGPT
+1053 GGST
-1060 RVTWELAQLFSSCLR
+1060 RVTWELARLFSSCLR
-1075 VPQVHVKLETD
+1075 VPQVRVKLDTD

-1107 FGVVIDVQR
+1107 FGMVIDIQR

-1134 EAQ
+1134 TAQ

>member
-1 MTPKEKEMGKSVGSP
+1 MRSP
-16 TARAAAGYD
+16 IPRSAAGYD

-40 ADPRLYWDAIS
+40 ADPRLYWEAIS

-74 EILAGHRAF
+74 EILANHRVF
-83 SSARHHAPDDLAARG
+83 SSARHHTPDDLAARG

-133 PAGIRRH
+133 PASMGRH
-140 DPALRKIAGEVLDA
+140 DPVLRAIAGEVLA
-154 LPEAGTI
+154 TLPDAGTI
-161 DLVRD
+161 DLVAD

-188 LTGWADSYER
+188 LTEWADSYER

-213 TIPLLDKA
+213 TVPLLEKA
-221 LAGLRRLAADRLAAP
+221 LAGLSGLAADRLAAP

-248 RDDFDADPSGE
+248 RDDFEAEAGPSKE
-259 PPAGLLDLVAANAM
+259 PPAELLHLVAANAL

-296 NPEQLRRLRHDP
+296 NPEQLRRLRQDP
-308 ALVDSAVAEVMRID
+308 ALIDSAVAETLRID

-328 GRHAVRDIEVGGA
+328 GRHAVRDIEIGGA
-341 RMKAGDGVLI
+341 RLKGGDGVLV

-367 AFDIARSDGRHLGF
+367 AFDIARSEGRHLGF

-395 RLARWAILGFI
+395 RLARWAILGFV
-406 ERYEEFALSPAEPD
+406 ERYRRFGLSSADPQ

-430 RSRHRALVLIGR
+430 RSRHRAAVWVGR
-442 TPGTGAPAGPPA
+442 TPDDA
-454 GLDHGAEVGV
+454 
-464 AETCAAEV
+464 
-472 TTAEAADVVP
+472 VP
-482 EAKALSDLERHQI
+482 EAKTVSDLERHQI
-495 VAEWNDTGTAG
+495 ITEWNDTGADDG
-506 TAAQIC
+506 AAQVC
-512 WQLLFEERARLA
+512 WQLLFEERARLT
-524 PDSTAVEDEGVTY
+524 PDSPAVEDEGVVY
-537 SYAEIDAMANGT
+537 SYADIDAWANGA

-567 MERSVRFI
+567 MERSVRLV
-575 VAILAVAKAGGAFL
+575 VAVLAVAKAGGAFL
-589 LAAADAPGE
+589 LAAADCPGE
-598 RLKTML
+598 RLRTML
-604 EQASARLVIADNA
+604 EQTSARLVVADDATGDRIAALGVRAD
-617 TAARIEPLAFP
+617 
-628 AEVVRL
+628 VVRL
-634 DLTARAPAPPITG
+634 DPAVRASAAPITG
-647 VLPGNTAYV
+647 VAPGNTAYV

-667 GIANSH
+667 AIANSH
-673 EALTN
+673 EALSN

-684 KVFRIRPRDRVLQFL
+684 EVFRIRPRDRVLQFL
-699 SPNFDGCISEV
+699 SLNFDGCVSEV

-722 ARTAQLT
+722 ARTAHLT
-729 PGPPLLRLLRERRI
+729 PGPPLLRLLRERRV
-743 SAAIMTPSVWSV
+743 SVAIMTPSVWSV
-755 LPGDPL
+755 LPHDP
-761 PDLPDLRIAAFAGER
+761 LPDLRIAAFAGER
-776 LPGDLVRRWTAPG
+776 LPGALVRRWTSPG

-800 AAVWATWHECAGEDA
+800 AAVWSTWHECAGADD

-823 GKRVYVMDDEHR
+823 GKRVYVLDDGQR
-835 LLPAGSPGELY
+835 LLPPGIPGELY
-846 IAGTGVGRYLGRP
+846 IAGIGVGRYLGRP
-859 DLMAGS
+859 DLMADS

-872 ERPGRLMYRTGDLC
+872 GRAGRLMYRSGDQC

-891 GSLEYVGRRDR
+891 GLLEYVGRRDR

-911 ELDELERVLEKAPG
+911 ELDEVERVLEKAPG

-932 ERDNRLHALVVPRD
+932 ERDNRLHAYVVPERS
-946 PGSWDEPEVRRHLA
+946 GSWDEPAVRRHLA
-960 ERLHGGMIPAT
+960 ERLHLGMIPAT
-971 FTVMD
+971 FTVTD
-976 QLPLTS
+976 RLPLTS
-982 NGKVGQEHGTA
+982 NGKVGEKPETVTP
-993 ERGNGTVRAVGSSG
+993 GNGVPVPAPALVRAVPAVSVPAVS
-1007 VMCPVAAA
+1007 V
-1015 PAAPVPAVRTVSL
+1015 PAAPVPD
-1028 PPARTA
+1028 
-1034 PGAEAKPAPVPA
+1034 PGGKA
-1046 VPAARVR
+1046 
-1053 DGGGGPT
+1053 T
-1060 RVTWELAQLFSSCLR
+1060 RITWELAQLFSSCLR
-1075 VPQVHVKLETD
+1075 VPQVRVKLDTD

-1092 DSLAMAEFMAAAEDR
+1092 DSLAMAEFMAAAEER
-1107 FGVVIDVQR
+1107 FGVVLDVQR
-1116 LLDEPTLA
+1116 LLDQPTLA
-1124 GLVQLVSEGR
+1124 GLVRLVSEGR

>member
-1 MTPKEKEMGKSVGSP
+1 MVSP
-16 TARAAAGYD
+16 TARPAAGYD

-40 ADPRLYWDAIS
+40 ADPRLYWKAIS

-74 EILAGHRAF
+74 EILANHRAF
-83 SSARHHAPDDLAARG
+83 SSARHHSPDDLAARG

-117 PPEHT
+117 PPDHT
-122 RIRNALRGEFS
+122 RIRSALRGEFA
-133 PAGIRRH
+133 PAAMDRQ
-140 DPALRKIAGEVLDA
+140 DPALRAIADRVLA
-154 LPEAGTI
+154 TLPDHGPI

-178 LLGMAGRGAE
+178 LLGMAGRGTE
-188 LTGWADSYER
+188 LTEWADAYER

-213 TIPLLDKA
+213 TVPLLDKA
-221 LAGLRRLAADRLAAP
+221 LAGLRELAAERLAAP
-236 GDDLVTTLATAL
+236 GDDLVSTLATAL
-248 RDDFDADPSGE
+248 RDDFAFGPAQE
-259 PPAGLLDLVAANAM
+259 PPAELLQLVAANAL

-283 THLVSTGLLLLAE
+283 THLVSSGLLLLAE
-296 NPEQLRRLRHDP
+296 NPEQLRRLRQDP
-308 ALVDSAVAEVMRID
+308 SLVDSAVAEVLRID

-341 RMKAGDGVLI
+341 RMGAGDGVLV

-367 AFDIARSDGRHLGF
+367 AFDIARSEGRHLGF

-395 RLARWAILGFI
+395 RLARWALLGFI
-406 ERYEEFALSPAEPD
+406 ERYERFGLSPAESD

-430 RSRHRALVLIGR
+430 RSRRRATVLVGR
-442 TPGTGAPAGPPA
+442 TSETAPTADAVPTVEAVPVADAVPTVQTVPVADAVPA
-454 GLDHGAEVGV
+454 V
-464 AETCAAEV
+464 AV
-472 TTAEAADVVP
+472 
-482 EAKALSDLERHQI
+482 KALSDLERHQI
-495 VAEWNDTGTAG
+495 VAEWNDTGADDG
-506 TAAQIC
+506 AAQVC

-524 PDSTAVEDEGVTY
+524 PDSTAVEDEGVAY
-537 SYAEIDAMANGT
+537 SYADIDALANGA

-567 MERSVRFI
+567 MERSVRLV

-589 LAAADAPGE
+589 LAAADCPGE
-598 RLKTML
+598 RLRTML
-604 EQASARLVIADNA
+604 EQTSARLVVADDATGDRIAA
-617 TAARIEPLAFP
+617 LGVP
-628 AEVVRL
+628 ADVVRL
-634 DLTARAPAPPITG
+634 DPAARAAAPPITG
-647 VLPGNTAYV
+647 VAPGNTAYV

-667 GIANSH
+667 AIANSH

-684 KVFRIRPRDRVLQFL
+684 KVFRIRPEDRVLQFL
-699 SPNFDGCISEV
+699 SLNFDGCISEV

-729 PGPPLLRLLRERRI
+729 PGPPLLRLLRERRV

-755 LPGDPL
+755 LGHDPL
-761 PDLPDLRIAAFAGER
+761 PGLRVAAFAGER
-776 LPGDLVRRWTAPG
+776 LPGALVRRWTAPG

-800 AAVWATWHECAGEDA
+800 AAVWSTWHECAGEDD

-823 GKRVYVMDDEHR
+823 GKRVYVLDEEHR

-859 DLMAGS
+859 DLMAES

-872 ERPGRLMYRTGDLC
+872 GRPGRLMYRSGDLC

-891 GSLEYVGRRDR
+891 GTLEYVGRRDR

-911 ELDELERVLEKAPG
+911 ELYEVERVLEKAPG
-925 VASCHAV
+925 VSSCHAV
-932 ERDNRLHALVVPRD
+932 ERDNRLHAFVVPER
-946 PGSWDEPEVRRHLA
+946 PGSWDEQAVRRHLA
-960 ERLHGGMIPAT
+960 ERLHVGMIPT
-971 FTVMD
+971 VFTVTEE
-976 QLPLTS
+976 LPLTS
-982 NGKVGQEHGTA
+982 NGKVGQRHETAAPGKPTAA
-993 ERGNGTVRAVGSSG
+993 ERVLAPEPAPPRQ
-1007 VMCPVAAA
+1007 VAPEPAPPATSA
-1015 PAAPVPAVRTVSL
+1015 PATAAVSASAPDTDAGS
-1028 PPARTA
+1028 
-1034 PGAEAKPAPVPA
+1034 
-1046 VPAARVR
+1046 
-1053 DGGGGPT
+1053 T
-1060 RVTWELAQLFSSCLR
+1060 RVTWELAQLLSTCLR
-1075 VPQVHVKLETD
+1075 VPQAQVKLDTD
-1086 FFSAGG
+1086 FFAAGG

-1107 FGVVIDVQR
+1107 FGVVIDIQR
-1116 LLDEPTLA
+1116 LLDEPTLV

-1134 EAQ
+1134 TAR